1 MKSAWSISKKNTVN
15 KEFVRRYMEEDMK
28 KTYKLKGLDCANCL
42 AKMERKISR
51 LKGVRNVTSN
61 FFTEKMV
68 IEADDIL
75 IPEIEEAAAKI
86 IKKYEPQIVLE
97 EA

>member
-1 MKSAWSISKKNTVN
+1 S
-15 KEFVRRYMEEDMK
+15 
-28 KTYKLKGLDCANCL
+28 KLKGV
-42 AKMERKISR
+42 K
-51 LKGVRNVTSN
+51 NVTSN

-75 IPEIEEAAAKI
+75 MPEIEEEATKI
-86 IKKYEPQIVLE
+86 VKRYEPQVVFE